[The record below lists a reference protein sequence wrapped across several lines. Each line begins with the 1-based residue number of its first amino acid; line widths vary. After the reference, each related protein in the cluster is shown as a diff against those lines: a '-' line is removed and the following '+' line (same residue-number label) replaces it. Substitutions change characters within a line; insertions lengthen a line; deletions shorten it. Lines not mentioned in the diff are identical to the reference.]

1 MSEQLGQPGVTSTS
15 ILGNPV
21 LRREDDTLVRGQGRY
36 VANVPLEAALHAHFV
51 RSTVAHGT
59 IESIEVDDARAM
71 PGVVAVYTV
80 ADLGLDDRPVLMGFY
95 PAEMKRPFLARD
107 RVRFVGEPIAVVVA
121 ESPYLAADAAE
132 MVWADIEPLPPVL
145 GQSAALDGENLLF
158 PDIGH
163 NVAFRNSVE
172 DPIDFSGYEVV
183 VTEDVVNSRV
193 AAVSIE
199 PRVVAAGIED
209 GRLTCW
215 ASSQGAHNFRKSV
228 TDLLGIE
235 DEDLRV
241 FVQDIGGGFGAKG
254 VTSEEEVMVVHLA
267 RKLGRAVR
275 WTETRTEN
283 LTGHVHG
290 RAQEQKVTIAGTRD
304 GDIQAY
310 RLDVLQDCGA
320 YPRFGAFLPEFTRQ
334 MASGVYDI
342 EKVEVEYISVVTTTT
357 PVCAYRGAGRPEA
370 TAAIERAVDLFAA
383 EIGMDPA
390 EVRRRNL
397 PGPEAFP
404 FTNGTGTVYDSG
416 EYEMVLDAVLE
427 ASNYADLRAEQ
438 QRRRDAGDIRQ
449 LGIGI
454 CTYVEITGFGGSEY
468 GEVSLQADGTVLA
481 VTGSTP
487 IGTGHHTTWA
497 MIVADRLGVP
507 LEAVTVFHGD
517 TDRVPSGQLTGGSR
531 SVQIAGSS
539 MGDAADKLIAL
550 ARDAAADML
559 EAAPDDLVLDRER
572 GAFHVAGTPSASRSW
587 AEIAGETA
595 EPLVG
600 HSDFVQAG
608 ATFPF
613 GAHIAVVEVDTET
626 GYTTVERIVAVDD
639 AGIII
644 NPLLAAGQIHG
655 GLAQGIAQALL
666 EEFRYD
672 EDGNPQTSN
681 LADYTAISMM
691 EVPTYER
698 SFTETSTPHNPLG
711 AKGIGEA
718 GSIGSTAAVQSAV
731 VDALTPFGIRHLD
744 MPLTPERIWSALQT
758 SNA

>member
-21 LRREDDTLVRGQGRY
+21 LRREDDALVRGQGRY

-59 IESIEVDDARAM
+59 IESIQVDDARAM

-342 EKVEVEYISVVTTTT
+342 ERVEVEYISVVTTTT

-438 QRRRDAGDIRQ
+438 QRRRAAGDIRQ

-626 GYTTVERIVAVDD
+626 GHTTVERIVAVDD

-666 EEFRYD
+666 EEIRYD

-698 SFTETSTPHNPLG
+698 SFTETPTPHNPLG

-718 GSIGSTAAVQSAV
+718 GSIGSTAAVQGAV

-758 SNA
+758 PNA

>member
-21 LRREDDTLVRGQGRY
+21 LRREDDALVRGQGRY

-342 EKVEVEYISVVTTTT
+342 ERVEVEYISVVTTTT

-438 QRRRDAGDIRQ
+438 QRRRAAGDIRQ

-626 GYTTVERIVAVDD
+626 GHATVERIVAVDD

-666 EEFRYD
+666 EEIRYD

>member
-21 LRREDDTLVRGQGRY
+21 LRREDDALVRGQGRY

-342 EKVEVEYISVVTTTT
+342 ERVEVEYISVVTTTT

-438 QRRRDAGDIRQ
+438 QRRRAAGDIRQ

-666 EEFRYD
+666 EEIRYD

>member
-21 LRREDDTLVRGQGRY
+21 LRREDDALVRGQGRY

-145 GQSAALDGENLLF
+145 GQSVALDGENLLF

-183 VTEDVVNSRV
+183 VSEDVVNPRV

-254 VTSEEEVMVVHLA
+254 ITSEEEVMVVHLA

-342 EKVEVEYISVVTTTT
+342 ERVEVEYISVVTTTT

-383 EIGMDPA
+383 EVGMDPA

-438 QRRRDAGDIRQ
+438 QRRRAAGDIRQ

-550 ARDAAADML
+550 ARDAVADML

-626 GYTTVERIVAVDD
+626 GHTTVERIVAVDD

-666 EEFRYD
+666 EEIRYD

-698 SFTETSTPHNPLG
+698 SFTETPTPHNPLG

>member
-21 LRREDDTLVRGQGRY
+21 LRREDDALVRGQGRY

-59 IESIEVDDARAM
+59 IESIQVDDARAM

-342 EKVEVEYISVVTTTT
+342 ERVEVEYISVVTTTT

-438 QRRRDAGDIRQ
+438 QRRRAAGDIRQ

-626 GYTTVERIVAVDD
+626 GHTTVERIVAVDD

-644 NPLLAAGQIHG
+644 KPLLAAGQIHG

-666 EEFRYD
+666 EEIRYD

-698 SFTETSTPHNPLG
+698 SFTETPTPHNPLG

-758 SNA
+758 PNA